1 MFNLKKPFTKQ
12 FLALPTL
19 NKKKKK
25 KEKKKKKRKKKKE
38 KNTENI
44 AGNEENAGN
53 KHFLPFLQC
62 FPCIYQKS
70 KFALCLLCCLQMLS
84 IWTSLIIYHLVKG

>member
-19 NKKKKK
+19 NKQKKKK
-25 KEKKKKKRKKKKE
+25 

-70 KFALCLLCCLQMLS
+70 KIALCLLCCLQMLS
-84 IWTSLIIYHLVKG
+84 IWTSLIICHLVKG